1 MLITLATLG
10 YGDIKPITS
19 WRIFLVAA
27 LPAGILVS
35 SFSEQTHK
43 KKKFLSLKSSKL

>member
-10 YGDIKPITS
+10 YGDIKPITPC
-19 WRIFLVAA
+19 RIFLVAA